1 MGGGPAQMF
10 TRLIPDRAA
19 GENFKYVYH
28 PHQENDALNPR
39 DSAGQFHFGKSYDGT
54 PRLFGDLGH

>member
-1 MGGGPAQMF
+1 MF